1 LKVVYLTRAY
11 SLSAGH
17 RLLDPRLDDD
27 ANLQL
32 FGKCS
37 LAGGHGHNY
46 RLEVTVKGT
55 PDPDTGRVASPLGL
69 DQVVEEEVFERLDH
83 RSLNDVLP
91 SEFGPAPTTEVLI
104 LELWRSL
111 ETRIAP
117 LASLHSL
124 RVSETAK
131 NTFEYFGPG

>member
-1 LKVVYLTRAY
+1 MKVVYLTRAY
-11 SLSAGH
+11 SMSAGH
-17 RLLDPRLDDD
+17 RLFDPRLDDD
-27 ANLQL
+27 TNLEL

-46 RLEVTVKGT
+46 RIELTVKGT
-55 PDPDTGRVASPLGL
+55 PDPETGRVATARDI

-83 RSLNDVLP
+83 RSLNDVIP
-91 SEFGPAPTTEVLI
+91 SEFGPAPTTEVLV
-104 LELWRSL
+104 LELWRAL
-111 ETRIAP
+111 QPRIAP
-117 LASLHSL
+117 LAALHSL